1 MEQLIKYF
9 PNLTDLQ
16 KQRYEALPAL
26 YAEWNEKINVISRKD
41 LDNLYERH
49 VIHSLGIAKVMPF
62 CPGARVLD
70 VGTGGGFPGIPLAIM
85 FPEVKFTLVDSIG
98 KKIKVVNAVAEALQL
113 SNVQAYQTRAEQVQ
127 QRYDFVVC
135 RAVTDMNDFARW
147 VQGKILPTNRHGLQN
162 GILALKGGDLAEELK
177 AFGNKATVYPLSNY
191 FAEDFYETKKV
202 VHLTFQR

>member
-16 KQRYEALPAL
+16 KQQYEALPSL

-41 LDNLYERH
+41 IDNLYERH
-49 VIHSLGIAKVMPF
+49 VVHSLGIAKVMPF

-85 FPEVKFTLVDSIG
+85 FPNVKFTLVDSIG

-113 SNVQAYQTRAEQVQ
+113 KNVEAYQTRAEQVQ

-162 GILALKGGDLAEELK
+162 GILALKGGDLDEELK
-177 AFGNKATVYPLSNY
+177 SFGNKATVYPLSKY
-191 FAEDFYETKKV
+191 FDEEFYDTKKV

>member
-16 KQRYEALPAL
+16 KQQYESLPSL

-41 LDNLYERH
+41 IDNLYERH
-49 VIHSLGIAKVMPF
+49 VVHSLGIVKVMPF
-62 CPGARVLD
+62 EDGATVLD

-85 FPEVKFTLVDSIG
+85 FPNVKFTLVDSIG

-113 SNVQAYQTRAEQVQ
+113 TNVEAYQTRAEQVKK
-127 QRYDFVVC
+127 RFDFVVC

-162 GILALKGGDLAEELK
+162 GLLALKGGDLDNELK
-177 AFGNKATVYPLSNY
+177 SFGNKVTVYPLSKY
-191 FAEDFYETKKV
+191 FDEEFYETKKV

>member
-16 KQRYEALPAL
+16 KQQYESLPSL

-41 LDNLYERH
+41 IDNLYERH
-49 VIHSLGIAKVMPF
+49 VVHSLGIVKVMPF
-62 CPGARVLD
+62 EDGATVLD

-85 FPEVKFTLVDSIG
+85 FPNVKFTLVDSIG

-113 SNVQAYQTRAEQVQ
+113 ANVEAYQTRAEQVKK
-127 QRYDFVVC
+127 RFDFVVC

-162 GILALKGGDLAEELK
+162 GILALKGGDLDNELK
-177 AFGNKATVYPLSNY
+177 SFGNKATVYPLSKY
-191 FAEDFYETKKV
+191 FDEEFYETKKV

>member
-16 KQRYEALPAL
+16 KQQYESLPSL

-41 LDNLYERH
+41 IDNLYERH
-49 VIHSLGIAKVMPF
+49 VVHSLGIVKVMPF
-62 CPGARVLD
+62 EDGATVLD

-85 FPEVKFTLVDSIG
+85 FPNVKFTLVDSIG

-113 SNVQAYQTRAEQVQ
+113 TNVEAYQTRAEQVKK
-127 QRYDFVVC
+127 RFDFVVC

-162 GILALKGGDLAEELK
+162 GILALKGGDLDNELK
-177 AFGNKATVYPLSNY
+177 SFGNKVTVYPLSKY
-191 FAEDFYETKKV
+191 FDEEFYETKKV

>member
-16 KQRYEALPAL
+16 KQQYESLPSL

-41 LDNLYERH
+41 IDNLYERH
-49 VIHSLGIAKVMPF
+49 VVHSLGIVKVMPF
-62 CPGARVLD
+62 EDGPTVLD

-85 FPEVKFTLVDSIG
+85 FPNVKFTLVDSIG

-113 SNVQAYQTRAEQVQ
+113 TNVEAYQTRAEQVKK
-127 QRYDFVVC
+127 RFDFVVC

-162 GILALKGGDLAEELK
+162 GILALKGGDLDNELK
-177 AFGNKATVYPLSNY
+177 SFGNKVTVYPLSKY
-191 FAEDFYETKKV
+191 FDEEFYETKKV

>member
-16 KQRYEALPAL
+16 KQQYEALPSL

-41 LDNLYERH
+41 IDNLYERH
-49 VIHSLGIAKVMPF
+49 VVHSLGIVKVMPF
-62 CPGARVLD
+62 VDGAAVLD

-85 FPEVKFTLVDSIG
+85 FPNVKFTLVDSIG

-113 SNVQAYQTRAEQVQ
+113 KNVEAYQTRAEQVKK
-127 QRYDFVVC
+127 RFDFVVC

-162 GILALKGGDLAEELK
+162 GILALKGGDLEEELK
-177 AFGNKATVYPLSNY
+177 SFGSKVTVYPLSKY
-191 FAEDFYETKKV
+191 FDEEFYETKKV

>member
-16 KQRYEALPAL
+16 KQQYEALPSL

-41 LDNLYERH
+41 IDNLYERH
-49 VIHSLGIAKVMPF
+49 VVHSLGIVKVMPF
-62 CPGARVLD
+62 VDGAAVLD

-85 FPEVKFTLVDSIG
+85 FPNVKFTLVDSIG

-113 SNVQAYQTRAEQVQ
+113 KNVEAYQTRAEQVKK
-127 QRYDFVVC
+127 RFDFVVC

-162 GILALKGGDLAEELK
+162 GILALKGGDLEEELK
-177 AFGNKATVYPLSNY
+177 SFGSKATVYPLSKY
-191 FAEDFYETKKV
+191 FNEEFYETKKV